1 MFFKTLRVSQH
12 INQKTPIMS
21 EYKGRFFT
29 QNSLPTDKL
38 ERGDHKW
45 ISRPDLT
52 GSDDLMMVQVDMP
65 AGQGHSFHK
74 HPTMDEVIYVI
85 SGTAEQ
91 WIEKESKTLK
101 AGDSVFIP
109 KDMVH
114 ATFNES
120 NEPVSFLAILSPATD
135 YENATVDVFEEEPW
149 KGLK

>member
-1 MFFKTLRVSQH
+1 
-12 INQKTPIMS
+12 MS
-21 EYKGRFFT
+21 EPKGRFFT
-29 QNSLPTDKL
+29 QDSLPTDKL

-65 AGQGHSFHK
+65 PGQGHSFHK
-74 HPTMDEVIYVI
+74 HPKMDEVIYVI

-91 WIEKESKTLK
+91 WIEKKSKILK

-114 ATFNES
+114 ATFNDGDDTL
-120 NEPVSFLAILSPATD
+120 SFLAILSPATD
-135 YENATVDVFEEEPW
+135 YENATVDVFEDEPW
-149 KGLK
+149 KSLR